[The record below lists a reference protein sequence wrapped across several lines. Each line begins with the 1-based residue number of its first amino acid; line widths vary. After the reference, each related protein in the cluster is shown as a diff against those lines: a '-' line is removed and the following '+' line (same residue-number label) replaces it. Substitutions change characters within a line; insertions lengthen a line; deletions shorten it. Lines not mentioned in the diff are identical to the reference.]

1 MRSRHGVAAVL
12 TAAALLAAACSNDPS
27 EATPED
33 AGTPPG
39 AGATGTTEATGAGR
53 PAAVEAGDASAD
65 QGPEPVRIG
74 VIMATGGRLAPHDG
88 PVLDAFAYAVRQVN
102 SSGGLLGRPLE
113 LLFEDSDSE
122 LNTAFEAARRLVDRE
137 VDVFFASCDPY
148 FNRPVREVAHGAG
161 VLVIVPFGPEPWPT
175 VASGRDRV
183 FSAGTSARAY
193 GRALA
198 EYAAEAG
205 FGSVATLVEGDK
217 PEAVE
222 MCDNFDRR
230 FAELGGSSG
239 FTLRFDRFW
248 IAAQPVVGAQAT
260 ARALEAASRHPAV
273 VICAAVGGRGTQMF
287 ELLRSAGVAN
297 EVLAPAALDG
307 VAWQHGVFGLEPLTV
322 ITESSTFGDDPS
334 TQVNAYFASIITGDL
349 RRTPADPDQ
358 NGDPRA
364 LATVEDR
371 VGWAVTG
378 AEALWIF
385 LRAVQR
391 TASFDAGVLAADI
404 EQFQN
409 VDLWMDSASFS
420 PARHAVG
427 GRALRVIRHDG
438 GASRLV
444 ELRIPSG

>member
-27 EATPED
+27 VAAPAD
-33 AGTPPG
+33 AGTPPPV
-39 AGATGTTEATGAGR
+39 GATGVAEATAAGR
-53 PAAVEAGDASAD
+53 AVGDE
-65 QGPEPVRIG
+65 GPEPVRIG
-74 VIMATGGRLAPHDG
+74 VIMAAGGRLAPHDG
-88 PVLDAFAYAVRQVN
+88 PVLDALAYAARQVN

-122 LNTAFEAARRLVDRE
+122 LNTAYKAAQRLVDRG
-137 VDVFFASCDPY
+137 VNVFFASCDPY
-148 FNRPVREVAHGAG
+148 FNRPVREVAHDAGA
-161 VLVIVPFGPEPWPT
+161 LVIVPCGPEPWPT
-175 VASGRDRV
+175 VAAGRARV
-183 FSAGTSARAY
+183 FSAGTPARAY

-198 EYAAEAG
+198 EHAAEAG
-205 FGSVATLVEGDK
+205 IGSVATLIEGDK

-222 MCDNFDRR
+222 MCDSFDRR
-230 FAELGGSSG
+230 FTELGGSTG

-248 IAAQPVVGAQAT
+248 IAAQSIVGTQAT
-260 ARALEAASRHPAV
+260 ARALEPASRYPAV
-273 VICAAVGGRGTQMF
+273 VLCASVGGRGTQMF

-307 VAWQHGVFGLEPLTV
+307 VAWRHGIFGLEPLTV
-322 ITESSTFGDDPS
+322 ITEASTFGDDPS
-334 TQVNAYFASIITGDL
+334 AQVNAYFASIITGDL
-349 RRTPADPDQ
+349 RRTPEDPDRSV
-358 NGDPRA
+358 DPRA
-364 LATVEDR
+364 LAEVEDR

-385 LRAVQR
+385 VRAVQR
-391 TASFDAGVLAADI
+391 TASLDAAVLVADI
-404 EQFQN
+404 ERFQN

-438 GASRLV
+438 GAGRLV
-444 ELRIPSG
+444 ELRIPTGS

>member
-27 EATPED
+27 DAAPAD
-33 AGTPPG
+33 AGTPP
-39 AGATGTTEATGAGR
+39 AVGATGVTGATGAAS
-53 PAAVEAGDASAD
+53 PAAAGDAAAD

-74 VIMATGGRLAPHDG
+74 VIMATGGRLASHDG
-88 PVLDAFAYAVRQVN
+88 PVLDALAYAVRQVN

-137 VDVFFASCDPY
+137 VDVLFTSCDPY
-148 FNRPVREVAHGAG
+148 FNRPVREVAHGVGA
-161 VLVIVPFGPEPWPT
+161 LVIVPCSPEPWPT
-175 VASGRDRV
+175 LPDGRARV
-183 FSAGTSARAY
+183 FSAGTPARAY

-198 EYAAEAG
+198 EYTADAG
-205 FGSVATLVEGDK
+205 IGSVATLVEGDR

-222 MCDNFDRR
+222 MCDSFDRR

-260 ARALEAASRHPAV
+260 ARALEGASRFPAV
-273 VICAAVGGRGTQMF
+273 VLCAAVGGRGTQMF

-322 ITESSTFGDDPS
+322 FTEASTFGDDPS
-334 TQVNAYFASIITGDL
+334 AQVNAYFASIITGDL
-349 RRTPADPDQ
+349 RRTPEEPDQ
-358 NGDPRA
+358 SADPRA

-385 LRAVQR
+385 VRAVQR
-391 TASFDAGVLAADI
+391 TASLDPTVLAADI
-404 EQFQN
+404 EQFEN

-427 GRALRVIRHDG
+427 GRALRVIRHDA
-438 GASRLV
+438 GASRLI
-444 ELRIPSG
+444 ELRIPGGS